1 MTTLTGKKSGRTSA
15 KPSPAASKSSAA
27 TTRQASPSSR
37 SAGRWVS
44 ASTRQPTDVP
54 ENGVELRWLNRHDE
68 IPDGWR
74 VAQQSLV
81 HHHR

>member
-1 MTTLTGKKSGRTSA
+1 M
-15 KPSPAASKSSAA
+15 
-27 TTRQASPSSR
+27 
-37 SAGRWVS
+37 
-44 ASTRQPTDVP
+44 P

-81 HHHR
+81 HHHRYAVLIERIP